1 MNETPIINPSHQ
13 LVIIARLAEFCRY
26 QGATLRHERDP
37 WDYML
42 RKLQETAEPI
52 AALKESLLNAT
63 RARLL
68 EEVQAGGLDAERC
81 SDYRM
86 LFERLLSPG
95 DFADVAIHLT
105 AGAPNQ
111 AAALRNILSQVRAT
125 NLFLEEGKAAGQRS
139 PSWDKLVGEMNRR
152 LGLDRLGDVLGRKP
166 RTDKRKAV
174 VLRRVRSNVAEYCSV
189 VHIPTD
195 PKDTFTP
202 FMLPRIEAVI
212 AANLRFLKKYR

>member
-1 MNETPIINPSHQ
+1 MSEHHGIDPAHQ
-13 LVIIARLAEFCRY
+13 LVVIARLAEFCQYR
-26 QGATLRHERDP
+26 GATLRYEQDP

-42 RKLQETAEPI
+42 RKLRETEPPI
-52 AALKESLLNAT
+52 TALKESLLKTT
-63 RARLL
+63 RTRLL
-68 EEVQAGGLDAERC
+68 AEVTGGSLDAERC

-95 DFADVAIHLT
+95 DFADVAIHLV
-105 AGAPNQ
+105 AGASNQ
-111 AAALRNILSQVRAT
+111 HAALQQVLSQLKAT
-125 NLFLEEGKAAGQRS
+125 NLFLEEGKAEGQRS
-139 PSWDKLVGEMNRR
+139 PSWDRLVGEFYRR
-152 LGLDRLGDVLGRKP
+152 LDLERLGQVLGRKP
-166 RTDKRKAV
+166 RTAKRKAM
-174 VLRRVRSNVAEYCSV
+174 VLRRVRSNVAEYCTV